1 MNGYR
6 DHAGLCF
13 ILVVQQSEPR
23 SVSKADKTGFAL
35 ARSPWGG
42 QLLSGAAEPLQA
54 LLVRD
59 AFLLTSLAYG
69 TGQQEVQFSA

>member
-42 QLLSGAAEPLQA
+42 QLLMEGFESLEG
-54 LLVRD
+54 LLFRD
-59 AFLLTSLAYG
+59 APFLQGLAYG